1 MPKLA
6 TIDVTFDKIR
16 AWVDNPKSEDLS
28 VKDKDILNRWDYA
41 YDQRKITKPAQVVN
55 RLMQKFDI
63 KISQAYLDIRNANK
77 LFNPVNR
84 RSKEWLRNFIVEDAI
99 LQMETA
105 KSNLDQRAWQLA
117 RMDLIKIYALEKGD
131 EDGIDPSLLGN
142 NNYFIAINIDSKI
155 EKIDYDKLHGMPME
169 RKQELTKFLFPE
181 VDDAEVIEIMKS

>member
-16 AWVDNPKSEDLS
+16 AWVDNPDCDDLS
-28 VKDKDILNRWDYA
+28 VKDKDILARWDYA
-41 YDQRKITKPAQVVN
+41 YDQLKISKPAQVVN
-55 RLMQKFDI
+55 RLIKKFEI
-63 KISQAYLDIRNANK
+63 KVSQAYLDIRNANK

-117 RMDLIKIYALEKGD
+117 RQDLIKIYALEKGD

-169 RKQELTKFLFPE
+169 RKQELTNFLFPE
-181 VDDAEVIEIMKS
+181 IEDADVIDIMNS